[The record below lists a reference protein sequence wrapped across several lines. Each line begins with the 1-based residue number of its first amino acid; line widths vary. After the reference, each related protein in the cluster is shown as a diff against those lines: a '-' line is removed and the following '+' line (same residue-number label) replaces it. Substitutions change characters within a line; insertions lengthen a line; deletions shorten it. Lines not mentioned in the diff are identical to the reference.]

1 MIESINSQNKLN
13 IELVSVDD
21 WEGLYIN
28 GVLILEGHSVSLE
41 YFLEYLKMQGVIQ
54 YKSTYLDEAD
64 EDELNAFCNRFPDD
78 IKELSY
84 YNYKPFI
91 YEQSH

>member
-1 MIESINSQNKLN
+1 
-13 IELVSVDD
+13 
-21 WEGLYIN
+21 
-28 GVLILEGHSVSLE
+28 
-41 YFLEYLKMQGVIQ
+41 MQGVIQ

-78 IKELSY
+78 IRELSY